1 MIFRSIITN
10 ALLLGL
16 VTGIFL
22 SITQQIGVTP
32 IIFAAESFEQS
43 EAETDTSEADVPTTT
58 VVAEAP
64 AQETVSV
71 EQSAHDHSTHD
82 HASHDH
88 GDSHHDATDQ
98 AAVAGPAEVQ
108 STVVQ
113 EQVDH
118 HDDHGHS
125 HDADAWAPEDGAERT
140 FYTYV
145 SNVLAAIGFAAVLL
159 ALMAQVQLQGLAQV
173 SIGRG
178 LLWGGAGFIALF
190 LVPGI
195 GLPPEIPGIEA
206 AVIGSRQNWW
216 LLAVVSAAAGLGVIA
231 FAPKFYKAGG
241 AVLLALPFLIG
252 APHPAGP
259 AFIHPDPK
267 VVESLTNLHEQFI
280 IASGISNL
288 LFWLLLGAACA
299 WVLNRWPLTNS
310 ESDVVR
316 NG

>member
-1 MIFRSIITN
+1 MIFRNIITN

-16 VTGIFL
+16 VTGVFL
-22 SITQQIGVTP
+22 SITQQVGVTP

-43 EAETDTSEADVPTTT
+43 GEEASTTDA
-58 VVAEAP
+58 VVVQVEAP
-64 AQETVSV
+64 
-71 EQSAHDHSTHD
+71 EQDAGNLEQPAHDHSTHD
-82 HASHDH
+82 HSTNGHSSNSQVVVEEAVMQEDAE
-88 GDSHHDATDQ
+88 HHDNH
-98 AAVAGPAEVQ
+98 
-108 STVVQ
+108 S
-113 EQVDH
+113 
-118 HDDHGHS
+118 HS
-125 HDADAWAPEDGAERT
+125 HDAEAWAPEDGAERT

-159 ALMAQVQLQGLAQV
+159 SLMTQVRLQGVAKV

-178 LLWGGAGFIALF
+178 LLWGSAGFIALF

-231 FAPKFYKAGG
+231 FAPKLYKAVG
-241 AVLLALPFLIG
+241 AVLLVLPFLVG
-252 APHPAGP
+252 APHPVGP

-267 VVESLTNLHEQFI
+267 VVESLTSLHQQFI
-280 IASGISNL
+280 IASGVSSL

-299 WVLNRWPLTNS
+299 WVLNRWPLVNS
-310 ESDVVR
+310 EDDVVR